1 MFVFNRRFSLT
12 FSAALGNSSKLDCA
26 HLHENSRHGYVR
38 VNSTLL
44 IWLNENVSFLGC
56 FFVKLPYDMEHDVPR
71 NRIVYGFH
79 PSLCVKRSAYGTEL
93 AEQIMSG

>member
-1 MFVFNRRFSLT
+1 MAPIAGVSP
-12 FSAALGNSSKLDCA
+12 KW
-26 HLHENSRHGYVR
+26 
-38 VNSTLL
+38 LL
-44 IWLNENVSFLGC
+44 CYRILIYVSFLGC

-79 PSLCVKRSAYGTEL
+79 PSLCVKRSAYGTKL